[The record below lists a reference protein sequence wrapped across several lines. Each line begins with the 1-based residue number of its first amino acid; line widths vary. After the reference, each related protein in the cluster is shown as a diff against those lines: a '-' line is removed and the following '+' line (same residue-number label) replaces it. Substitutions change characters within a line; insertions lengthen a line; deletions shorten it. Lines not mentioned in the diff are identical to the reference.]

1 MPIYPVAPVT
11 PALLAWLASRN
22 DPGTPTLLAR
32 HLDDGR
38 VEVTRHDGSPLSAS
52 EEAHVRGTIA
62 AHRAGG
68 GLRMPS
74 KKD

>member
-1 MPIYPVAPVT
+1 MPTYPIAPVT
-11 PALLAWLASRN
+11 PALLAWLASRS
-22 DPGTPTLLAR
+22 DPGTPALRAVETP
-32 HLDDGR
+32 GG
-38 VEVTRHDGSPLSAS
+38 VEVTRHDGSSLSAS
-52 EEAHVRGTIA
+52 EDAHVRGTRA

>member
-1 MPIYPVAPVT
+1 MPIYPVSHVT

-22 DPGTPTLLAR
+22 DPGTPTLRAVETP
-32 HLDDGR
+32 GG

-52 EEAHVRGTIA
+52 EEAHVRGTLA